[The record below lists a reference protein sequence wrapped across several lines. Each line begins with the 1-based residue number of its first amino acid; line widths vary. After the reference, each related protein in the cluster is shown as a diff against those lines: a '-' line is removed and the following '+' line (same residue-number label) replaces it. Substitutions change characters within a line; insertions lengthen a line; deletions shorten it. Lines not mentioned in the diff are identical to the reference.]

1 MRLTRRIVAIVL
13 VLSLLF
19 VLTACSD
26 NKDNKDKII
35 GTWNMEDGGTFTF
48 NKNGTCTMGRR
59 AGRYV
64 DCIYSIDGDKLT
76 ITYKGETETSTIK
89 TLTRSKL
96 ELSNNGKETVTLT
109 R

>member
-19 VLTACSD
+19 VLTACSY
-26 NKDNKDKII
+26 NKYKII
-35 GTWNMEDGGTFTF
+35 GTWNMEGDSTFTF
-48 NKNGTCTMGRR
+48 NKDGTCRIVR
-59 AGRYV
+59 ADHNI
-64 DCIYSIDGDKLT
+64 DCTYSIDGDKLT
-76 ITYKGETETSTIK
+76 MTYKGNTETLTIK